1 MSPSSAPISTGLC
14 SGRPHIRRR
23 DNFTGFTG
31 PNNTQVPSWWKNPA
45 HRPKILHVVHGCP
58 ESERQHA
65 LGLANERNAG
75 VVFVMDQRGLNQAGQ
90 PVIYDHLP
98 PYWDVEG
105 REVGSYYDFGLD
117 PERAP
122 RAAHRYGKAKGA
134 LTAWPNFEQAWYD
147 GKHVHGTFLLA
158 PGSHAEVRDVDLAE
172 LVDPVATPQYDPQGV
187 LAQNPPIY
195 DVAGVWRAAHVYAST
210 HGFETA
216 IPTFQPPTSA
226 GTGSSY
232 QLVLLH
238 TGLPW
243 LTHAKVKL
251 ADTYE
256 QPTFA
261 EPGAVIRNIGRSAG
275 ISPAKGAICT
285 FVPDDMANARGRSSF
300 FNCYTF
306 GPGAPVTW
314 EDVMTSTYISHL

>member
-75 VVFVMDQRGLNQAGQ
+75 VVFVMDQRDLNQAGQ

-117 PERAP
+117 PERAL
-122 RAAHRYGKAKGA
+122 RAAHRYGTANGA
-134 LTAWPNFEQAWYD
+134 VTAWPNFEQAWYD
-147 GKHVHGTFLLA
+147 SKHVHGTLLLDA
-158 PGSHAEVRDVDLAE
+158 GSHAEVRDVNLAE
-172 LVDPVATPQYDPQGV
+172 LVDPVATPQYDPHGV
-187 LAQNPPIY
+187 LAKNPPIY
-195 DVAGVWRAAHVYAST
+195 DVPGVWRAAHVYAST

-226 GTGSSY
+226 GTGTAY
-232 QLVLLH
+232 RLVLLR

-243 LTHAKVKL
+243 LQRVKVQL

-256 QPTFA
+256 HPTFA
-261 EPGAVIRNIGRSAG
+261 EPGAVIRNIGRKVG
-275 ISPAKGAICT
+275 VSPAKGAICT
-285 FVPDDMANARGRSSF
+285 FVPDEMANPRGRSAE

-306 GPGAPVTW
+306 GPDAPVTW
-314 EDVMTSTYISHL
+314 EDVMTSTYISQL